1 MVQDQT
7 IRPRFQYV
15 DSFICCFC
23 EIVYLLVNNM
33 SMLDEAD
40 LVIIDDKL
48 HQEYSSKQGDSIQI
62 PCRPTRPNVTFQL
75 IRNSQITAKGYMWE
89 HSKV

>member
-1 MVQDQT
+1 
-7 IRPRFQYV
+7 
-15 DSFICCFC
+15 
-23 EIVYLLVNNM
+23 
-33 SMLDEAD
+33 MLDEAD